1 MGREL
6 AALPPEMVEVIE
18 VSVLDPGLQRVYPR
32 RNARLPKAKA
42 LGWGHAYGLV
52 NSSPPGIGSSPGPSR
67 DQGVE

>member
-18 VSVLDPGLQRVYPR
+18 VSVLDPGLRRVDPR

-42 LGWGHAYGLV
+42 LEGDARTDLSTRRLRESDRSH
-52 NSSPPGIGSSPGPSR
+52 GPSR